1 MKLLMENWKR
11 YIIEEEI
18 EGIVIKKDFESV
30 EQLREFLIKE
40 YKQRDIHL
48 TEEEI
53 DEIMGKWGKKIGKG
67 LSTLALAG
75 GLMGAGAPTQA
86 HADTHVGS
94 DADAAAQQQQAEI
107 DNDKVSM
114 KDDGSFEVTVETPQG
129 LKGSMAWNIAKSNA
143 YKELM
148 KYLAAQSDNP
158 DSFVFSGNVSMSRTF
173 TSPDFT
179 KHTYRILVK

>member
-18 EGIVIKKDFESV
+18 EGIIIKKDFESV

-40 YKQRDIHL
+40 YKQRDVHL

-86 HADTHVGS
+86 HADTHVGG
-94 DADAAAQQQQAEI
+94 DADAPTQQQQKEQAP
-107 DNDKVSM
+107 SAALTL
-114 KDDGSFEVTVETPQG
+114 KDSG
-129 LKGSMAWNIAKSNA
+129 LSGLTNINMMRNALGMGAKTKLQKQLKDRNVDA
-143 YKELM
+143 K
-148 KYLAAQSDNP
+148 QSDMTVNYSQTAN
-158 DSFVFSGNVSMSRTF
+158 DGGLTA
-173 TSPDFT
+173 TAT
-179 KHTYRILVK
+179 WHGG